1 MIDFGYP
8 LRQKFIAESATLD
21 AKRAELR
28 ARMHEQGRYFLGEE
42 LLAEKHGGSIFNPR
56 KGSDQNYMDD
66 RTIHAQYHAR
76 FLLLAHIGL
85 CI

>member
-1 MIDFGYP
+1 MTDYGYT
-8 LRQKFIAESATLD
+8 LRQDFIRAATTLD

-56 KGSDQNYMDD
+56 KGWE
-66 RTIHAQYHAR
+66 RK
-76 FLLLAHIGL
+76 
-85 CI
+85 